1 MALGGT
7 QVRIIDRCC
16 DRVMVWEATTDLDQL
31 LNLYESSSWYEL
43 LLVLF
48 QIILVFPQGL
58 VFLVEFP
65 FESSVS
71 IIFKLEK

>member
-1 MALGGT
+1 M
-7 QVRIIDRCC
+7 RIIDRCC
-16 DRVMVWEATTDLDQL
+16 DRVTVWEDTTDLDQL
-31 LNLYESSSWYEL
+31 LNLYESSSRYEL